1 MKSLQPSIEEIIDEE
16 FEHLDDFCSAL
27 ADGHVGLR

>member
-1 MKSLQPSIEEIIDEE
+1 MKSLEPSIEEIIADE
-16 FEHLDDFCSAL
+16 FDHLDDFCHAL